1 MRLAGYDLG
10 TVKSRAIVYIGLL
23 YVVFCWALNTVILKY
38 AFRVF
43 DPMALTGMRFLAMTP
58 LAFVL
63 AKIMGER
70 IAFRARDLP
79 ILILC
84 GACGYGVYQY
94 MWVIGLA
101 HTTPFA
107 SALLGAL
114 APVMTLGIVA
124 AMRQERVRSGRWAGA
139 AIALFGVA
147 IFEGAF
153 AGHATFR
160 SGDGLTLI
168 ATALFAFFNVFSARV
183 LGRYTPVSFVAITM
197 TIGTLIILPGAI
209 PRMLHQNFAHIPA
222 LDWAIYVYAVL
233 FPILLT
239 YPVWS
244 YGISLIGA
252 ARTSLFMFATPVLAG
267 VLSVALLRSSI
278 EPHQILGAVIC
289 IAGMALS
296 QLIGRQSLFALWSA
310 RTQGVER

>member
-1 MRLAGYDLG
+1 VYDLG
-10 TVKSRAIVYIGLL
+10 IIVKSRAVVYLGLL

-38 AFRVF
+38 AFGAF
-43 DPMALTGMRFLAMTP
+43 DPMALTGMRFIAMTP

-63 AKIMGER
+63 ARIMGER
-70 IAFRARDLP
+70 VRVNWRDLP
-79 ILILC
+79 LLIVC

-94 MWVIGLA
+94 LWVIGLA

-107 SALLGAL
+107 SALLSAL

-124 AMRQERVRSGRWAGA
+124 ASGQERVRSGRWLGA
-139 AIALFGVA
+139 VIALLGVA

-160 SGDGLTLI
+160 IGDALTLL
-168 ATALFAFFNVFSARV
+168 ATALFAFFNVFSAKV

-197 TIGTLIILPGAI
+197 TIGTIMILPGAL
-209 PRMLHQNFAHIPA
+209 PRMVHQNFSHIPA
-222 LDWAIYVYAVL
+222 VDWAIYAYAVL

-252 ARTSLFMFATPVLAG
+252 ARTSLFQFATPVIAG
-267 VLSVALLRSSI
+267 LLSVAILRSHI
-278 EPHQILGAVIC
+278 EAHQILGAAIC
-289 IAGMALS
+289 IGGMALS
-296 QLIGRQSLFALWSA
+296 QLIGKQSLFVLWA
-310 RTQGVER
+310 QRTQGVER